1 METAYK
7 GVTLVLTQE
16 ERIQRWIRLHAG
28 EARTRLP
35 ASLASAWAQSSEMGV
50 DPELDRPPGLDQ
62 ERFEA
67 AKRSTVRTYG
77 YSNRFVQQ
85 MLPFVTNPDM
95 GFALFDPNGV
105 LLKLYGS
112 EKFRA
117 WCLAHGIARNTV
129 WQLETFGANAVAVG
143 LQQHKTMSTIG
154 EEHYCRALL
163 DVAVYFSP
171 FVTNSDQEPDKL
183 LCYGGIAILLPA
195 EQSCPNCLLLAAAA
209 ANDIS
214 LHMYMGDSLHSVY
227 LPDNRGLFSVDINLF
242 NGKPHIL
249 YHNSTIFDVL
259 QIPYENLY
267 YQKVERL
274 IDPLP
279 KNEQFWRILDEGQK
293 VSEKHL
299 KLSVRGKE
307 STYIVTTE
315 PYCQSYLGFKGIRF
329 FIVAPSQISS
339 NVSRRIGNNALK
351 TFDDIIGDS
360 PQLTATIRLARGIAR
375 SDSNTLL
382 LGESGVGKDIF
393 AQAIHNAS
401 IRRDRPFIVLNC
413 AAFPRDL
420 IASELFGYE
429 QGAFTGAKRNGN
441 IGKFE
446 LANTGTI
453 FLDEIGEMPLDLQ
466 ATLLRV
472 IEQKSFMRLGG
483 STDIH
488 VDVKIIAATN
498 ANLMQMIEQKRFRA
512 DLYYRLSTLRLNIPP
527 LRERGNDVVLLAR
540 HFARLVSQRT
550 HRPIPVE
557 LTPDAEQLL
566 LQLPFKGN
574 VRELQNLIEGV
585 VQLNLDNRIG
595 AAQFREY
602 LSQSALGAD
611 RPIFPSPAPESQT
624 PVPPMPAPP
633 SEGDGGTRKA
643 LTKEELEHALLI
655 NKFNRTS
662 TAQYL
667 GISRKTLYRWMERYH
682 L

>member
-1 METAYK
+1 M
-7 GVTLVLTQE
+7 LTQE
-16 ERIQRWIRLHAG
+16 ERKLLWIRLHAG
-28 EARTRLP
+28 EAEARLSS
-35 ASLASAWAQSSEMGV
+35 SLASAWAQSSEMGV
-50 DPELDRPPGLDQ
+50 DPNLDRPPCLDP
-62 ERFEA
+62 ERFED
-67 AKRSTVRTYG
+67 AKRNAVRTYG

-85 MLPFVTNPDM
+85 MLPLVPNPSM

-112 EKFRA
+112 ERFQS
-117 WCLAHGIARNTV
+117 WCLTHGIARNTH
-129 WQLETFGANAVAVG
+129 WRLDTLGANAVAMG
-143 LQQHKTMSTIG
+143 LSRRKTMSTIG

-171 FVTNSDQEPDKL
+171 FVTNSDQDSDQY
-183 LCYGGIAILLPA
+183 LCHGGIAILLPA
-195 EQSCPNCLLLAAAA
+195 EQSCPDCLLLAAEA

-214 LHMYMGDSLHSVY
+214 LHMYMGDSLHRVY
-227 LPDNRGLFSVDINLF
+227 LPDNRGLLSVDINLT
-242 NGKPHIL
+242 NGKRYIL
-249 YHNSTIFDVL
+249 YHNSTVFDVF

-267 YQKVERL
+267 YQRVERL
-274 IDPLP
+274 IDPP
-279 KNEQFWRILDEGQK
+279 PQNEQFWRILDHGQA
-293 VSEKHL
+293 VCEKQL
-299 KLSVRGKE
+299 TLSVRGKE
-307 STYIVTTE
+307 GVYIVTTE

-329 FIVAPSQISS
+329 FLVAPSQISS

-351 TFDDIIGDS
+351 TFDDIIGES
-360 PQLTATIRLARGIAR
+360 PRLTSAIRLARGIAR

-401 IRRDRPFIVLNC
+401 IRRDKPFIVLNC

-472 IEQKSFMRLGG
+472 IEQKAFMRLGG
-483 STDIH
+483 SSVIH

-498 ANLMQMIEQKRFRA
+498 ADLMQMVEQKRFRA

-527 LRERGNDVVLLAR
+527 LRERGNDVILLAR
-540 HFARLVSQRT
+540 HFVRLVSLRIQR
-550 HRPIPVE
+550 PSPVA

-566 LQLPFKGN
+566 LRLPFNGN

-585 VQLNLDNRIG
+585 VQLNLETRIG
-595 AAQFREY
+595 ARQFQEY
-602 LSQSALGAD
+602 LGVS
-611 RPIFPSPAPESQT
+611 
-624 PVPPMPAPP
+624 P
-633 SEGDGGTRKA
+633 SEGETPPPAGPISSSPSSESGGTRRPP
-643 LTKEELEHALLI
+643 TREELEHALLL
-655 NKFNRTS
+655 NKFNRTG

>member
-1 METAYK
+1 M
-7 GVTLVLTQE
+7 LIQE
-16 ERIQRWIRLHAG
+16 DRRQRWVRLHAG
-28 EARTRLP
+28 EAQTCLP
-35 ASLASAWAQSSEMGV
+35 PHLASAWAQCASLGI
-50 DPELDRPPGLDQ
+50 DPELDKIPSLEPDD
-62 ERFEA
+62 FEQ
-67 AKRSTVRTYG
+67 AKRNSARTYG

-85 MLPFVTNPDM
+85 MLPLVSNPNM
-95 GFALFDPNGV
+95 GFALFDPDGV

-112 EKFRA
+112 ETFQN
-117 WCLAHGIARNTV
+117 WCFTHGIVRNTV
-129 WQLETFGANAVAVG
+129 WRLDAFGANAVAVG
-143 LQQHKTMSTIG
+143 LQQFKTISTIG
-154 EEHYCRALL
+154 EEHYCSALL
-163 DVAVYFSP
+163 DTAIYFSP
-171 FVTNSDQEPDKL
+171 FVTNSDQDSDRYI
-183 LCYGGIAILLPA
+183 CYGGIAILLPA
-195 EQSCPNCLLLAAAA
+195 EQSSPNCLLLAAAA

-227 LPDNRGLFSVDINLF
+227 LPDNRGLLSVDINLV
-242 NGKPHIL
+242 NGKHNIL

-267 YQKVERL
+267 YQRVERL

-279 KNEQFWRILDEGQK
+279 QNEQFWRILDEGK
-293 VSEKHL
+293 AVSEKQL
-299 KLSVRGKE
+299 TISVRGKE
-307 STYIVTTE
+307 GTYIVTTE

-360 PQLTATIRLARGIAR
+360 PRLTSAIRLARGIAH

-401 IRRDRPFIVLNC
+401 IRRDKPFIVLNC

-472 IEQKSFMRLGG
+472 IEQKAFMRLGG
-483 STDIH
+483 SSVIQ

-498 ANLMQMIEQKRFRA
+498 ADLMQMVEQKRFRA

-527 LRERGNDVVLLAR
+527 LRERGNDVILLAR
-540 HFARLVSQRT
+540 HFARLVSRRIQR
-550 HRPIPVE
+550 PAPVE

-566 LQLPFKGN
+566 LRLPFNGN

-585 VQLNLDNRIG
+585 VQLNMDTRIG
-595 AAQFREY
+595 AQQFREY
-602 LSQSALGAD
+602 LGISSEED
-611 RPIFPSPAPESQT
+611 MPISKFQAST
-624 PVPPMPAPP
+624 PTEMGGSSVRTPP
-633 SEGDGGTRKA
+633 TR
-643 LTKEELEHALLI
+643 EELEQALLI
-655 NKFNRTS
+655 NRFNRTN

>member
-1 METAYK
+1 M
-7 GVTLVLTQE
+7 LTQE
-16 ERIQRWIRLHAG
+16 ERRQRWIQLHAG
-28 EARTRLP
+28 EAKTHL
-35 ASLASAWAQSSEMGV
+35 SSSIASAWVQSSEIGV
-50 DPELDRPPGLDQ
+50 DPELDRPPCLDPAH
-62 ERFEA
+62 FEE
-67 AKRSTVRTYG
+67 AKWNSVRTYG

-85 MLPFVTNPDM
+85 MLSLIPDPNM

-112 EKFRA
+112 EVFQG
-117 WCLAHGIARNTV
+117 WCRTHGIMCNTV
-129 WQLETFGANAVAVG
+129 WRLDTLGANAVAMG
-143 LQQHKTMSTIG
+143 LQQHKTISTIG

-163 DVAVYFSP
+163 DVAIYFSP
-171 FVTNSDQEPDKL
+171 FVTNSDQDSGQY
-183 LCYGGIAILLPA
+183 LCHGGIAILLPA
-195 EQSCPNCLLLAAAA
+195 EQGCPNCLLLAAAA

-227 LPDNRGLFSVDINLF
+227 LPDNRGLLSVDINLV
-242 NGKPHIL
+242 NGKHYIL

-279 KNEQFWRILDEGQK
+279 QNEQFWRILDEGQV
-293 VSEKHL
+293 VSEKQL
-299 KLSVRGKE
+299 TLSIRGKE
-307 STYIVTTE
+307 GAYIVTTE

-360 PQLTATIRLARGIAR
+360 PRLTSAIRLARGIAR

-401 IRRDRPFIVLNC
+401 IRRDKPFIVLNC

-472 IEQKSFMRLGG
+472 IEQKAFMRLGG
-483 STDIH
+483 SSVIQ

-498 ANLMQMIEQKRFRA
+498 ADLMQMVEQKRFRA

-527 LRERGNDVVLLAR
+527 LRERGNDVILLAR
-540 HFARLVSQRT
+540 HFARLVSRRIQR
-550 HRPIPVE
+550 PVPVE

-566 LQLPFKGN
+566 LRLPFNGN

-585 VQLNLDNRIG
+585 IQLNLDNRIG
-595 AAQFREY
+595 AQQFREY
-602 LSQSALGAD
+602 LGISGSEEDMPIPTPQISAPTAE
-611 RPIFPSPAPESQT
+611 A
-624 PVPPMPAPP
+624 
-633 SEGDGGTRKA
+633 GGSIRTSLTR
-643 LTKEELEHALLI
+643 EELEHALLV
-655 NKFNRTS
+655 NKFNRTN

-667 GISRKTLYRWMERYH
+667 GISRKTLYRWMDRYH

>member
-1 METAYK
+1 MLK
-7 GVTLVLTQE
+7 QE
-16 ERIQRWIRLHAG
+16 ERRQLWMRLHAG
-28 EARTRLP
+28 EAESYLP
-35 ASLASAWAQSSEMGV
+35 STLASAWAQSSEIGV
-50 DPELDRPPGLDQ
+50 DPELDRLPCLNPEL
-62 ERFEA
+62 FEE
-67 AKRSTVRTYG
+67 AKREAVRTYG

-85 MLPFVTNPDM
+85 MLPLVPNPSM

-112 EKFRA
+112 ETFQH
-117 WCLAHGIARNTV
+117 WCLTHGIVRNTM
-129 WQLETFGANAVAVG
+129 WRLDALGANAVAVG
-143 LQQHKTMSTIG
+143 LQQYKTISTIG
-154 EEHYCRALL
+154 EEHYCKALL

-171 FVTNSDQEPDKL
+171 FVTNSDQDSGKY

-195 EQSCPNCLLLAAAA
+195 EQSCPDCLLLAAAA

-227 LPDNRGLFSVDINLF
+227 LPDNRGLLSVDINLT
-242 NGKPHIL
+242 NGKHYIL

-267 YQKVERL
+267 YQQVERL

-279 KNEQFWRILDEGQK
+279 RNEEFWRILDEGRT
-293 VSEKHL
+293 VSEKPL
-299 KLSVRGKE
+299 TISIRGKE
-307 STYIVTTE
+307 GAYIVTTE
-315 PYCQSYLGFKGIRF
+315 PYSQSYLGFKGIRF

-360 PQLTATIRLARGIAR
+360 PQLTSAIRLARGIAR

-401 IRRDRPFIVLNC
+401 IRRDKPFIVLNC

-472 IEQKSFMRLGG
+472 IEQKAFMRLGG
-483 STDIH
+483 SSVIH

-498 ANLMQMIEQKRFRA
+498 ADLMQMVEQKRFRA
-512 DLYYRLSTLRLNIPP
+512 DLYYRLSILRLNIPP
-527 LRERGNDVVLLAR
+527 LRERGNDVILLAR
-540 HFARLVSQRT
+540 HFARLVSRRIQR
-550 HRPIPVE
+550 PVPAE

-566 LQLPFKGN
+566 LRLPFNGN

-585 VQLNLDNRIG
+585 VQLNLGTRIG
-595 AAQFREY
+595 AQQFREY
-602 LSQSALGAD
+602 LGISSSDEGMSI
-611 RPIFPSPAPESQT
+611 PVAPVST
-624 PVPPMPAPP
+624 LS
-633 SEGDGGTRKA
+633 SEDGGGPHKPPTR
-643 LTKEELEHALLI
+643 EELEQALLI

-667 GISRKTLYRWMERYH
+667 GISRKTLYRWIERYH

>member
-1 METAYK
+1 M
-7 GVTLVLTQE
+7 LTQE
-16 ERIQRWIRLHAG
+16 ERGQLWTRLHAG
-28 EARTRLP
+28 EAETHLP
-35 ASLASAWAQSSEMGV
+35 PFLASAWVKSSELGV
-50 DPELDRPPGLDQ
+50 DPELDGPPCLNP
-62 ERFEA
+62 ELFEDV
-67 AKRSTVRTYG
+67 KRNAVRTYG

-85 MLPFVTNPDM
+85 MLPLVPKPSM
-95 GFALFDPNGV
+95 GFALFDPNGI

-112 EKFRA
+112 ETFQR
-117 WCLAHGIARNTV
+117 WCLAHGIVRNTI
-129 WQLETFGANAVAVG
+129 WRLDTLGANAVAVG
-143 LQQHKTMSTIG
+143 LQQYKTISTIG

-163 DVAVYFSP
+163 DAAVYFSP
-171 FVTNSDQEPDKL
+171 FVTNSDQDSGKY

-195 EQSCPNCLLLAAAA
+195 EQSCPDCLLLAAAA

-227 LPDNRGLFSVDINLF
+227 LPDNRGLLSVDINLT
-242 NGKPHIL
+242 NGKHYIL

-279 KNEQFWRILDEGQK
+279 RNEEFWRILDEGRT
-293 VSEKHL
+293 VTEKPL
-299 KLSVRGKE
+299 TISIRGRE
-307 STYIVTTE
+307 GAYIVTTE
-315 PYCQSYLGFKGIRF
+315 PYSQRYLGFKGIRF

-360 PQLTATIRLARGIAR
+360 PKLTSAIRLARGIAR

-401 IRRDRPFIVLNC
+401 IRRDKPFIVLNC

-472 IEQKSFMRLGG
+472 IEQKAFMRLGG
-483 STDIH
+483 SSVIH

-498 ANLMQMIEQKRFRA
+498 ADLMQMVEQKRFRA

-527 LRERGNDVVLLAR
+527 LRERGNDVILLAR
-540 HFARLVSQRT
+540 HFAQLVSRRIQR
-550 HRPIPVE
+550 PVPTE

-566 LQLPFKGN
+566 LRLPFNGN

-585 VQLNLDNRIG
+585 VQLNLDTRIG
-595 AAQFREY
+595 AQQFREY
-602 LSQSALGAD
+602 LGISSSNEGMSIPAARMSAPSQEDGSG
-611 RPIFPSPAPESQT
+611 T
-624 PVPPMPAPP
+624 HKPP
-633 SEGDGGTRKA
+633 TR
-643 LTKEELEHALLI
+643 EELEQALLI